1 MECANLLG
9 VPAKKED
16 GTGQLRVPKDGS
28 VDLKRIQNVFIKM
41 NREILPEGIEDY
53 FC

>member
-9 VPAKKED
+9 VPANREN
-16 GTGQLRVPKDGS
+16 GSGGLMVVKDAT

-41 NREILPEGIEDY
+41 NRDILPEGIEDY